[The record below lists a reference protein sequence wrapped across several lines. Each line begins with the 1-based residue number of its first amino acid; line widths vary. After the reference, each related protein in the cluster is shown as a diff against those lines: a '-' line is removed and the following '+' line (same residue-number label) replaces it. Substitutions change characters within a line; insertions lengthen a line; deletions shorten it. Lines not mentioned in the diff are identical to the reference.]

1 VREGRTI
8 DVFRIIDEL
17 EQLVENGKGRLF
29 GKVVIDEEAFYV
41 QTTKL
46 RKALPDVIKQASDIV
61 KKREDTLVHAE
72 NDANRMINEAQEEA
86 QRLRSDARA
95 QSERMIQNA
104 REDNDRIVEDAR
116 REAERIEA
124 DAREHAEQLVSES
137 TVMQRAQ
144 QAAEEL
150 HRQAVEESDELREQ
164 ASDWSLARLD
174 QLEAILLKLQSSVDE
189 GRQQIVSENSAS
201 RAVSHSP
208 SHNLGSNSSSSAD
221 YASVHTNGP
230 AHMPQVS

>member
-1 VREGRTI
+1 MREGRAI

-104 REDNDRIVEDAR
+104 REDNDRIIEDAR

-124 DAREHAEQLVSES
+124 DAREHAEQLVSEN
-137 TVMQRAQ
+137 TIMQRAQ
-144 QAAEEL
+144 QAADEM
-150 HRQAVEESDELREQ
+150 HRQAIEESDELRQQ
-164 ASDWSLARLD
+164 AGQWSMARLQ
-174 QLEAILLKLQSSVDE
+174 QLEAVLDRLQSGVQE
-189 GRQQIVSENSAS
+189 GKQQLASEVNHRAS
-201 RAVSHSP
+201 HGRELNGRDGGSTRELNGSSHEVVL
-208 SHNLGSNSSSSAD
+208 HEG
-221 YASVHTNGP
+221 
-230 AHMPQVS
+230 